1 MSAETSDY
9 DLGRAI
15 FGWAD
20 LDASGDGSTAYVAY
34 GTALTDSSGG
44 RVTVDLDGMVE
55 AEGTGV
61 DLPTTVDV
69 REGDR
74 VIVTIVDHQPTVTGV
89 VGGGDRTA
97 SDIGGA
103 HEDAEWAKRTA
114 EDAAKEAQAAKDAAD
129 YTKQL
134 YDGVMRDVEAAQKEI
149 DDAVAKLNDIQPEL
163 DKAKESVEAA
173 RKAAADAVEQ
183 AKLAKTT
190 ADGKN
195 RVFVQADEPAH
206 DGLAKGDLWRRLDD
220 KGNISAEMVWNG
232 TKFAKHDITANSV
245 LVPSSVGA
253 VLIADGAVSAD
264 KLAAN
269 SVTADKVVAQAITG
283 DKIASNTVTT
293 KNLVVSNF
301 SNVIENG
308 GFETGDLTGWSVW
321 SGSFRAARADAAHG
335 GSYVLTGGRTA
346 RLGANSAAFS
356 VSEGESYML
365 SIWARVGSQ
374 AGQLKGTFSLEGTP
388 KGGKSTRLGEASVP
402 VNGWVWT
409 QYATK
414 VTVPAGYDSLHVNL
428 DFAAA
433 PSGQSENVQ
442 VDDVQ
447 VTRMA
452 DAKLIVDGS
461 VSTSKLT
468 AGAVTAAKANIADLS
483 AAIVKAGK
491 LVAGNAS
498 KAHLV
503 LDGAGLRLYDASG
516 KATVDMQSST
526 GRVSITGY
534 IQMGSTGIS
543 DIGMVLD
550 ASGSELRIFR
560 KDGAAIATGI
570 VKIGDS
576 EIELCDKAG
585 NARIQF
591 LGISGGDAQ
600 IVSQG
605 ELYVR
610 GSTRTSVGNSAP
622 GGRTRIDGGGAIA
635 IGAASTPSVWV
646 KNHWFCPIYRLYNQ
660 YDKTYLFTYDAN
672 ERATLTKAGWT
683 DQGIAFYAFEPK
695 ES

>member
-20 LDASGDGSTAYVAY
+20 LDVSGDGSSAYVAY
-34 GTALTDSSGG
+34 GTALTDSADGS
-44 RVTVDLDGMVE
+44 VTVDLDGMVE
-55 AEGTGV
+55 AGGTGI

-69 REGDR
+69 RKGDR

-89 VGGGDRTA
+89 IGGGDRTA
-97 SDIGGA
+97 GEVTLSKQLSDM
-103 HEDAEWAKRTA
+103 
-114 EDAAKEAQAAKDAAD
+114 AAKDALAAKQAAD

-134 YDGVMRDVEAAQKEI
+134 YDEVMKDVEASQKEI
-149 DDAVAKLNDIQPEL
+149 DDAVAKLEDIQPEL
-163 DKAKESVEAA
+163 DQAKQDVADA
-173 RKAAADAVEQ
+173 RKAAADATEQ

-195 RVFVQADEPAH
+195 RVFVQTGEPAH

-220 KGNISAEMVWNG
+220 KGNIVAEMVWDG

-264 KLAAN
+264 KLAAS

-308 GFETGDLTGWSVW
+308 GFETGDLTGWSIW
-321 SGSFRAARADAAHG
+321 SGSFRVARADAAHG
-335 GSYVLTGGRTA
+335 GSFVLTGGRTA

-365 SIWARVGSQ
+365 SLWARVGSH
-374 AGQLKGTFSLEGTP
+374 AGDLKGTFSLEGTP
-388 KGGKSTRLGEASVP
+388 KGGKNTRLGETSVP

-452 DAKLIVDGS
+452 DARLIVDGS

-468 AGAVTAAKANIADLS
+468 AGAVTAAKVNVADLS
-483 AAIVKAGK
+483 AALIRAGK
-491 LVAGNAS
+491 LLAGNPS
-498 KAHLV
+498 QAHLV
-503 LDGAGLRLYDASG
+503 LDGSGLRLYSTDGKTVTFNLTAGSG
-516 KATVDMQSST
+516 
-526 GRVSITGY
+526 SIHMTGY
-534 IQMGSTGIS
+534 IQQGSANFS
-543 DIGMVLD
+543 DLGTVMFGD
-550 ASGSELRIFR
+550 GSGLKIFR
-560 KDGAAIATGI
+560 KVGSAVVSLVTKLTGDALSIFSKNEKVEIARLAA
-570 VKIGDS
+570 
-576 EIELCDKAG
+576 
-585 NARIQF
+585 N
-591 LGISGGDAQ
+591 GGDFQMTSANDMF
-600 IVSQG
+600 I
-605 ELYVR
+605 R
-610 GSTRTSVGNSAP
+610 GAVTTSVGQSSEAGRTSVM
-622 GGRTRIDGGGAIA
+622 GGRSID
-635 IGAASTPSVWV
+635 IGAPASGSVWV
-646 KNHWFCPIYRLYNQ
+646 KRHWFCPIYRLYNK

-672 ERATLTKAGWT
+672 ERYTLTKAGWT

-695 ES
+695 VS